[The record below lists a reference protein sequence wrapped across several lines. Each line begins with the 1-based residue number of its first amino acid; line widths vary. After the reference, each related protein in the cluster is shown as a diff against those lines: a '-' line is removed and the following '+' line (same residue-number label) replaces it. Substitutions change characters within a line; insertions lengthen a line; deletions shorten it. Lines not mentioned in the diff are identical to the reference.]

1 MTHIYRESKLGW
13 FNHVSYYI
21 QVAGVLDL
29 QEVYEHD
36 RSFHVNME
44 SSSQSDTFFL
54 TLIIT
59 TSLKCPSQS
68 ISEILTS
75 LAGLAEGL
83 SRHLEGIRNPP
94 GHTVATTAETLIE

>member
-1 MTHIYRESKLGW
+1 M
-13 FNHVSYYI
+13 
-21 QVAGVLDL
+21 AGVLDL

-36 RSFHVNME
+36 RSFHVNMD

-54 TLIIT
+54 TLIPVIT